1 MYRIRKGTS
10 TPRRISQSICVR
22 RTTRVYTHV
31 TLRAVVELE
40 AEAFSEKEIFQ
51 STKRIIIR
59 TRSLRYTCYR
69 FQGYER
75 QLQFLLTFSLQG
87 LALSYDIYGCLSFI
101 AQMCPCLNSTLSS
114 GHLKMLSFSTRF
126 VIVVTSYGLC
136 VIAFRNKMLS
146 VRLAFLNTFQYRIH
160 CTHALVCYA
169 L

>member
-22 RTTRVYTHV
+22 RTTRVYTLV
-31 TLRAVVELE
+31 TLRTVVELE

-101 AQMCPCLNSTLSS
+101 AQMCLCLNSTLSS
-114 GHLKMLSFSTRF
+114 GHFKMLSFSTRF